1 MNDSKDRKVR
11 RKRGKGAAEWYG
23 KNRKRQKINAN
34 NRVKRRGKSSKSNY
48 EKRRRG
54 KTKIRK
60 FEEIWTSV
68 ERERVAERKGATGQ
82 GRWLGYSSWHQ
93 TER

>member
-1 MNDSKDRKVR
+1 MIKTINKPDVERF
-11 RKRGKGAAEWYG
+11 RGILTRFDG
-23 KNRKRQKINAN
+23 IL
-34 NRVKRRGKSSKSNY
+34 SNISL
-48 EKRRRG
+48 ERRRRG

-82 GRWLGYSSWHQ
+82 GRWLGYSSWRQ
-93 TER
+93 T

>member
-1 MNDSKDRKVR
+1 MNDSKDREGR
-11 RKRGKGAAEWYG
+11 RIRGKGAAEWYG

-68 ERERVAERKGATGQ
+68 ERERVAERKVATGQ
-82 GRWLGYSSWHQ
+82 GRWLGYSSWRQ
-93 TER
+93 T